1 MFRALD
7 RSIRLK
13 LLMVVTITTFA
24 ALLLT
29 AAVLVTYEIRSYET
43 SAINDLLT
51 QAEIVGRSSTAALQF
66 DDPVTAKQNLD
77 LLRVR
82 PRIVGAAIY
91 RADGHRFAD
100 YHRDVRGDT
109 ILPVQPTFAGSRLAG
124 DRLEL
129 FQPITD
135 ADGRIGTVYLRS
147 TLGLRERLR
156 TYLLIVGL
164 ALAMSLALAL
174 AMSSWL
180 QRAVTEPILAVS
192 RVAHEVKSRRDLS
205 LRAPKLTSDE
215 IGELVDTFNDMITE
229 VGQRTGALEQANRTL
244 EREMAVRQEAEQALR
259 AADQRKDEFLAT
271 LAHELRNP
279 LAPLRNGLE
288 ILRGPARPDD
298 ARSTMQIMDRQLRQ
312 LVRLVD
318 DLLDVSRITTGKLT
332 LRKEDV
338 ELSSLVQNA
347 LDAAQPLID
356 ARKLRLTVNLPD
368 APVILCADTTRIA
381 QVLLNL
387 LHNATKFT
395 EPGGAIVLAAEADDG
410 TVTVHVTDTGI
421 GIPHEQL
428 PQVFDMFAQ
437 LDRSLERTTS
447 GLGVGL
453 SLSRRLVEL
462 HGGTLEAA
470 SEGTGRGSTFT
481 MRLPRERLDASAAR
495 AVDVGAA
502 DAPVHHRVLLVDDN
516 ADFVESFALLLERMG
531 HQVRIAHDGEEAL
544 AAAREFA
551 PDVAF
556 LDIGLPKINGYDL
569 AMRMRARSTG
579 ALTLIAV
586 TGWGQESDKQRA
598 REAGFDHHMTKP
610 VDLEQVGRILAS
622 IGEPAARPQ
631 VVSGGEMS

>member
-1 MFRALD
+1 MLRALD

-13 LLMVVTITTFA
+13 LLMVVTVTTFS
-24 ALLLT
+24 ALLMT
-29 AAVLVTYEIRSYET
+29 AAVLVTYEIRSYES
-43 SAINDLLT
+43 SAVSDLVT
-51 QAEIVGRSSTAALQF
+51 QAELVGRSSTAALQF
-66 DDPVTAKQNLD
+66 DDPVSATQNLD

-82 PRIVGAAIY
+82 PRIAGAAIY
-91 RADGHRFAD
+91 RADGRRFAE
-100 YHRDVRGDT
+100 YHRDATSDT
-109 ILPVQPTFAGSRLAG
+109 TLPAVPTFAGPRIAG
-124 DRLEL
+124 DRIEL

-135 ADGRIGTVYLRS
+135 ADGRVGTVYLRGS
-147 TLGLRERLR
+147 LGVDARLK
-156 TYLLIVGL
+156 TYLVIVGL
-164 ALAMSLALAL
+164 ALAMSLAFAL

-180 QRAVTEPILAVS
+180 QRSVTEPILAVS
-192 RVAHEVKSRRDLS
+192 KVAHEVKSRRDLS

-244 EREMAVRQEAEQALR
+244 EREMAVRHEAEQALR

-288 ILRGPARPDD
+288 ILRGPARLEDELT
-298 ARSTMQIMDRQLRQ
+298 RSAIEIMDRQLRQ

-338 ELSSLVQNA
+338 ELASLVQNA

-356 ARKLRLTVNLPD
+356 ARHLRLTVQLPER
-368 APVILCADTTRIA
+368 PVILCADTTRIA

-395 EPGGAIVLAAEADDG
+395 EPGGAITLAAEADER
-410 TVTVHVTDTGI
+410 TVTVRVTDTGI
-421 GIPHEQL
+421 GIPAEQL

-462 HGGTLEAA
+462 HGGTLDAA
-470 SEGTGRGSTFT
+470 SDGTGRGSTFT
-481 MRLPRERLDASAAR
+481 MSLPREVLGTGVTPAA
-495 AVDVGAA
+495 DTGAA
-502 DAPVHHRVLLVDDN
+502 GTPVGRRVLLVDDN
-516 ADFVESFALLLERMG
+516 VDFVESFGLLLERMG
-531 HQVRIAHDGEEAL
+531 HQVRLARDGEEAL
-544 AAAREFA
+544 VAAREFA

-556 LDIGLPKINGYDL
+556 LDIGLPRINGYDL
-569 AMRMRARSTG
+569 ARRIRAES
-579 ALTLIAV
+579 ADPLTLIAV
-586 TGWGQESDKQRA
+586 TGWGQDTDKRRA

-610 VDLEQVGRILAS
+610 VDLEQVQRLLNGIPATR
-622 IGEPAARPQ
+622 PAAVP
-631 VVSGGEMS
+631 GGEKS

>member
-1 MFRALD
+1 M
-7 RSIRLK
+7 
-13 LLMVVTITTFA
+13 
-24 ALLLT
+24 
-29 AAVLVTYEIRSYET
+29 
-43 SAINDLLT
+43 
-51 QAEIVGRSSTAALQF
+51 
-66 DDPVTAKQNLD
+66 
-77 LLRVR
+77 
-82 PRIVGAAIY
+82 
-91 RADGHRFAD
+91 
-100 YHRDVRGDT
+100 
-109 ILPVQPTFAGSRLAG
+109 
-124 DRLEL
+124 
-129 FQPITD
+129 
-135 ADGRIGTVYLRS
+135 
-147 TLGLRERLR
+147 
-156 TYLLIVGL
+156 
-164 ALAMSLALAL
+164 
-174 AMSSWL
+174 
-180 QRAVTEPILAVS
+180 
-192 RVAHEVKSRRDLS
+192 
-205 LRAPKLTSDE
+205 
-215 IGELVDTFNDMITE
+215 
-229 VGQRTGALEQANRTL
+229 
-244 EREMAVRQEAEQALR
+244 
-259 AADQRKDEFLAT
+259 

-279 LAPLRNGLE
+279 LAPLSYGIHLLGL
-288 ILRGPARPDD
+288 PDATPD
-298 ARSTMQIMDRQLRQ
+298 SIAKTREMLTRQVHHMTRI
-312 LVRLVD
+312 VD

-347 LDAAQPLID
+347 LDAALPLIE

-368 APVILCADTTRIA
+368 APVVLCADTTRIA

-395 EPGGAIVLAAEADDG
+395 EPGGAITLAAEADDG
-410 TVTVHVTDTGI
+410 TVTVQVTDTGI

-470 SEGTGRGSTFT
+470 SGGTGRGSTFT

-502 DAPVHHRVLLVDDN
+502 GAPVHQRVLLVDDN

-569 AMRMRARSTG
+569 AMRMRAQNTG

-586 TGWGQESDKQRA
+586 TGWGQDSDKRRA

-610 VDLEQVGRILAS
+610 VDLEQVGHILAS

-631 VVSGGEMS
+631 AVPGGEMS